1 MTLWCKKTTD
11 EAAYE
16 QYLRGDSGKRSSLR
30 DRNRALDR
38 LLNDYVGRHPHH
50 VRCLGNDLPVY
61 GDLLYGI
68 AAKETFLFLQTRN
81 IVVEETVEYALSL
94 SIFDFVLRAYC
105 AEVFQFLDHDKEA
118 SLLLTDALL
127 FQVSGQEVSAVK
139 EGDILGGRSHKIR
152 GIHKFFLIKQMKRS
166 RSFNPQGDLGSWLLG
181 VEIARILSGGPDLS
195 MELQIAARSPLV
207 RYDASATVKLLLY
220 NEQPSTIK
228 RIKLEEDYEKGL
240 NNLTDIAN
248 YDQKGFQN
256 YSTSSVVPKL
266 VSTNI
271 KINQQWGKR
280 LKQ

>member
-50 VRCLGNDLPVY
+50 VRRPGNDSSTEAAYERYLRGDSGKRSSLRDRNRALDRLLNDYVGRHPHHVRCLGSDLPVY

-181 VEIARILSGGPDLS
+181 VEIARILSGAGPRP
-195 MELQIAARSPLV
+195 I
-207 RYDASATVKLLLY
+207 
-220 NEQPSTIK
+220 
-228 RIKLEEDYEKGL
+228 
-240 NNLTDIAN
+240 
-248 YDQKGFQN
+248 
-256 YSTSSVVPKL
+256 PK
-266 VSTNI
+266 S
-271 KINQQWGKR
+271 
-280 LKQ
+280 